1 MKDASLTAVP
11 EYGASELVNIVK
23 EQAERIK
30 LLESEREKINVD
42 LKDAILE
49 CAREEVI
56 RAIKEIPYLGS
67 SDLNNELCKKS
78 KKVTV
83 NESYEKGKTK
93 DHHLISSRL
102 KSGENGRGV
111 IPRLQ
116 SWPKYKSKCWTTSST
131 EVTRN
136 SAQQRPNTSVG
147 RKNKSRPKTSWNNCR
162 QKNNVHQKDSI
173 LAGAEKAYADHRP
186 ITVSFVS
193 RGWPNRTFLPDNAI
207 QLEQLEEEGLFETE
221 NTEGIALSSLNW
233 LQKSA
238 KLIKENTGRNSSS
251 IFTNDLF
258 KQSNCSSGFSAA
270 SDENDKTL
278 DQSTDCFYPENQ
290 QLFYPPERSMKRP
303 QSWPMPRRAIKSS
316 NSSTRPRQR
325 PTTALERRKSR
336 PRTSEVYRTK
346 VEKFG
351 RNLLGPINF
360 DAEPRKDPVPH
371 SLKGNEWE
379 NEIARNILSLYSNKI
394 KSEIKQAGQSEV
406 MSKMQEGAYETLE
419 KRLGEEKPSEGGATS
434 SCLSGSFN
442 ETTSIQSTPT
452 RHLSKD
458 ITKHCMEHSV
468 NESHTKDEEDSSQ
481 NGNYCFANIR
491 NPKTILPGLSKSTL
505 EKVNKKSLASIKMIW
520 LEGTGMAQVKWSSL
534 ECYRTGK
541 INIWNDLATLEERG
555 KYLQYVKTLE
565 SLLCSGSWNNTEEET
580 YKNTS
585 YHLWRQLV
593 LTCNSFGSRLINQQ
607 KYPKALEILEK
618 AQGLISYDKMV
629 DPDTAN
635 ELKAFVKDAYG
646 HYYAK
651 RNKPNAALQYVTAAV
666 NMHRRRNDPLNVSK
680 CRLHSAYV
688 LFQLGRY
695 DESARTMKDILDMV
709 ENGSLQS
716 QGNSDDYQLV
726 LLVAVTY
733 HNIAVH
739 QLTVGRIGD
748 ACISSQNA
756 RRLARLCLSVSS
768 RYIHNFEATHKR
780 ALSELTS
787 VMEKEQNKDQVVT
800 FKKLINELFQ

>member
-1 MKDASLTAVP
+1 MVF
-11 EYGASELVNIVK
+11 I
-23 EQAERIK
+23 
-30 LLESEREKINVD
+30 
-42 LKDAILE
+42 
-49 CAREEVI
+49 
-56 RAIKEIPYLGS
+56 
-67 SDLNNELCKKS
+67 
-78 KKVTV
+78 
-83 NESYEKGKTK
+83 
-93 DHHLISSRL
+93 
-102 KSGENGRGV
+102 
-111 IPRLQ
+111 
-116 SWPKYKSKCWTTSST
+116 
-131 EVTRN
+131 
-136 SAQQRPNTSVG
+136 
-147 RKNKSRPKTSWNNCR
+147 
-162 QKNNVHQKDSI
+162 
-173 LAGAEKAYADHRP
+173 AG
-186 ITVSFVS
+186 
-193 RGWPNRTFLPDNAI
+193 
-207 QLEQLEEEGLFETE
+207 
-221 NTEGIALSSLNW
+221 
-233 LQKSA
+233 
-238 KLIKENTGRNSSS
+238 
-251 IFTNDLF
+251 
-258 KQSNCSSGFSAA
+258 
-270 SDENDKTL
+270 
-278 DQSTDCFYPENQ
+278 
-290 QLFYPPERSMKRP
+290 
-303 QSWPMPRRAIKSS
+303 
-316 NSSTRPRQR
+316 
-325 PTTALERRKSR
+325 
-336 PRTSEVYRTK
+336 
-346 VEKFG
+346 
-351 RNLLGPINF
+351 
-360 DAEPRKDPVPH
+360 
-371 SLKGNEWE
+371 
-379 NEIARNILSLYSNKI
+379 
-394 KSEIKQAGQSEV
+394 
-406 MSKMQEGAYETLE
+406 
-419 KRLGEEKPSEGGATS
+419 
-434 SCLSGSFN
+434 
-442 ETTSIQSTPT
+442 
-452 RHLSKD
+452 
-458 ITKHCMEHSV
+458 
-468 NESHTKDEEDSSQ
+468 
-481 NGNYCFANIR
+481 
-491 NPKTILPGLSKSTL
+491 
-505 EKVNKKSLASIKMIW
+505 
-520 LEGTGMAQVKWSSL
+520 
-534 ECYRTGK
+534 YRTGK

-607 KYPKALEILEK
+607 KYPKALGKLGGIEDMSSIVHCPPPPLFLSSRVQLSPVSIHNILEILEK